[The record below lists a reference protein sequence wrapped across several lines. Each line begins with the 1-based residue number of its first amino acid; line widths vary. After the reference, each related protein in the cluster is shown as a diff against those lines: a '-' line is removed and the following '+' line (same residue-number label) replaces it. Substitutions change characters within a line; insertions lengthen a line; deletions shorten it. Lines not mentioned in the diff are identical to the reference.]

1 MALNSPHLVRLH
13 EGNHSYHG
21 TMLIIIVT
29 IYKYD
34 SPHLHGV
41 HGMNLLT
48 YIGHTVTLL
57 TYMGHMVTLLTYM
70 GHMVWLSSPAW
81 GIWYDSPHI
90 HGVHGMLWLFSPT
103 WGTRYVHPHLHG
115 VHGMTILTFM
125 GYMVWPSSPTWGTW
139 HDSPYLHGVH
149 GRCHPLHA
157 AHHGRV
163 HSRCWVKL
171 CADCKLLLLP
181 HPTKH
186 GLTHRPH
193 SHALHPVECCN
204 IHNAVVHCQSSH
216 SNLLFLGLPSSWKL
230 NASAWTTQ
238 PYITVNQSVSLINP
252 ILISDTKSY
261 AMNINKALTSLDIT
275 HQPSSLCSHVWNQT
289 EQFNTNN
296 TTFSPYITY
305 HSE

>member
-1 MALNSPHLVRLH
+1 MVWLSSPTW
-13 EGNHSYHG
+13 G
-21 TMLIIIVT
+21 TW
-29 IYKYD
+29 YD

-41 HGMNLLT
+41 HGM
-48 YIGHTVTLL
+48 TLL
-57 TYMGHMVTLLTYM
+57 TYLEY
-70 GHMVWLSSPAW
+70 MVWLSSPAW

-216 SNLLFLGLPSSWKL
+216 SNLLFLGLPSSWMPQHGQHSL
-230 NASAWTTQ
+230 TLLWTSQYHWSTPFSYLTQ
-238 PYITVNQSVSLINP
+238 NP
-252 ILISDTKSY
+252 MQWTLTK
-261 AMNINKALTSLDIT
+261 
-275 HQPSSLCSHVWNQT
+275 P
-289 EQFNTNN
+289 
-296 TTFSPYITY
+296 
-305 HSE
+305 